1 MTGRLLTHL
10 KPVVAGN
17 RELAGLNPQ
26 HLGTRW
32 ALLTPGPQFR
42 DGHGSTF
49 SLHLHGAVLA
59 VANPAAQP
67 QVKGAA
73 VAAGPESN
81 ALDLPLDDQAPAF
94 DEGLDALRSRPAD
107 EALADGIGPV
117 ASASRHRQQIV
128 EQLAQCM

>member
-10 KPVVAGN
+10 EPVVAGD
-17 RELAGLNPQ
+17 RQLARLHSQ

-32 ALLTPGPQFR
+32 ALLTPGPQLR
-42 DGHGSTF
+42 DGHGSAF
-49 SLHLHGAVLA
+49 GLHLHGSVPA
-59 VANPAAQP
+59 VAHPAAHP
-67 QVKGAA
+67 QVQSAT
-73 VAAGPESN
+73 VAAGPESDS
-81 ALDLPLDDQAPAF
+81 LDLSLDDQAPAF
-94 DEGLDALRSRPAD
+94 DEGVDALRSRPAD